1 RKETKHAR
9 VEDER
14 GSAGPP
20 RANIQEKQA
29 DIAAASPSELL
40 HLARHVRR
48 VRSADG
54 EEMEILVDR
63 EADRD
68 VAPEL
73 PHGGDDFF
81 ARRISRGHFGD
92 GFRHERSP
100 DAGHAAPTARTSR
113 RAVGARLLPAK

>member
-1 RKETKHAR
+1 PRSRDRRVPIGDSRKLKEVFELRWRIAEEERIAPLLALALQRRKETKHAR

-20 RANIQEKQA
+20 RSIIQELQA

-68 VAPEL
+68 VAP
-73 PHGGDDFF
+73 
-81 ARRISRGHFGD
+81 
-92 GFRHERSP
+92 
-100 DAGHAAPTARTSR
+100 
-113 RAVGARLLPAK
+113 